1 MENAIELKN
10 VCKRYGS
17 FALQDVSFAVPQ
29 GCIVG
34 LVGENGAGKSTLIRM
49 MLGACRPDSGE
60 INVLGGRAAISS
72 AFAKVKQE
80 IGVVLDE
87 ACLPDELNVQQTA
100 GFMAG
105 IYNGWDQAL
114 FDAYVN
120 RFALPL
126 NKPVKQFSR
135 GTKMKLA
142 IACALSHG
150 ARLLVLDEATGGLD
164 PVVRDDV
171 LDVLNE
177 YTREESRSVLM
188 SSHIVSDME
197 KICDYIV
204 FVHEGRIMLCEEKD
218 VLLEK
223 YAVLR
228 LSQEEYEALDS
239 RCVLRVMK
247 SCGAVCVLALRGQLR
262 GEYVAE
268 RAGIEEIML
277 LLTKGEALT

>member
-17 FALQDVSFAVPQ
+17 FALQDVSFAVPE

-49 MLGACRPDSGE
+49 MLGACRLDSGE
-60 INVLGGRAAISS
+60 ISVLGERAGMSS
-72 AFAKVKQE
+72 AFTKVKQE

-87 ACLPDELNVQQTA
+87 ACLPDELNVPQTA

-105 IYNGWDQAL
+105 IFRGWDQAL
-114 FDAYVN
+114 FDSYVN
-120 RFALPL
+120 RFALPMD
-126 NKPVKQFSR
+126 KPVKQFSR

-177 YTREESRSVLM
+177 YTREEGRSVLM
-188 SSHIVSDME
+188 SSHIVSDLE

-204 FVHEGRIMLCEEKD
+204 FVHEGKILLCEEKD
-218 VLLEK
+218 ELLEK

-228 LSQEEYEALDS
+228 LSQKEYEALDA
-239 RCVLRVMK
+239 RCVLRVKK
-247 SCGAVCVLALRGQLR
+247 SCGSVSALVLRSELR
-262 GEYVAE
+262 GEYKAE
-268 RAGIEEIML
+268 HVGIEEIML
-277 LLTKGEALT
+277 LLTKGEARA

>member
-17 FALQDVSFAVPQ
+17 FALQDVSFAVPE

-49 MLGACRPDSGE
+49 MLGACHPDSGE
-60 INVLGGRAAISS
+60 VVTMGQRAGRGAAFTKI
-72 AFAKVKQE
+72 KQE

-87 ACLPDELNVQQTA
+87 ACLPDELNAQQTA
-100 GFMAG
+100 RFMAG
-105 IYNGWDQAL
+105 IYREWDQVL
-114 FDAYVN
+114 FDAYVK
-120 RFALPL
+120 RFDLPV

-177 YTREESRSVLM
+177 YTREEGRSVLM
-188 SSHIVSDME
+188 SSHIVSDLE

-204 FVHEGRIMLCEEKD
+204 FLSRGRVLLVEEKD
-218 VLLEK
+218 AIAEK
-223 YAVLR
+223 YALLT
-228 LSQEEYEALDS
+228 LSEAEYAQLDKA
-239 RCVLRVMK
+239 CVLRVMR
-247 SCGAVCVLALRGQLR
+247 SRGAVRVLALREKMGDMPC
-262 GEYVAE
+262 E
-268 RAGIEEIML
+268 RTTIEDAML
-277 LLTKGEALT
+277 LLEKGENAL

>member
-1 MENAIELKN
+1 MEHAIELKH
-10 VCKRYGS
+10 VCKHYGS
-17 FALQDVSFAVPQ
+17 FALQDVSFSVPQ

-49 MLGACRPDSGE
+49 MLGACRPDGGE
-60 INVLGGRAAISS
+60 IIVLGERAGMSS
-72 AFAKVKQE
+72 AFTKVKQE

-87 ACLPDELNVQQTA
+87 ACLPDELNAQQTA

-105 IYNGWDQAL
+105 IYREWDQAL
-114 FDAYVN
+114 FDAYAK
-120 RFALPL
+120 RFDLPA

-177 YTREESRSVLM
+177 YTREEGRSVLM
-188 SSHIVSDME
+188 SSHIVSDLE

-204 FVHEGRIMLCEEKD
+204 FVHEGKILLCEEKD
-218 VLLEK
+218 ELLEK

-228 LSQEEYEALDS
+228 LSQKEYEALDA
-239 RCVLRVMK
+239 RCVLRVKK
-247 SCGAVCVLALRGQLR
+247 SCGCVSALVLRRELR
-262 GEYVAE
+262 GEYKAE
-268 RAGIEEIML
+268 HVGIEEIML
-277 LLTKGEALT
+277 LLTKGEARA